1 MLPLGLITALLLW
14 NYSPVLVGVAGTAA
28 VVVASLLRKH
38 TRIGLRQLVEGL
50 KQGAMLAISISIA
63 CAVAGIVVGVIGQTG
78 VGLTIYRVCCIAQQ
92 WPALVGFVARGHCRP
107 GTGYGFAGDGC
118 LYCLGSDDRS
128 GIARAG
134 FGVNHRAHD
143 YILAVTEF

>member
-38 TRIGLRQLVEGL
+38 TRIGLRQLLEGL

-78 VGLTIYRVCCIAQQ
+78 VGLQFTESVCIAPAVASSG
-92 WPALVGFVARGHCRP
+92 WPCCSWPLPPSYWVWVCRRRLP
-107 GTGYGFAGDGC
+107 
-118 LYCLGSDDRS
+118 
-128 GIARAG
+128 
-134 FGVNHRAHD
+134 
-143 YILAVTEF
+143 ILSWQ